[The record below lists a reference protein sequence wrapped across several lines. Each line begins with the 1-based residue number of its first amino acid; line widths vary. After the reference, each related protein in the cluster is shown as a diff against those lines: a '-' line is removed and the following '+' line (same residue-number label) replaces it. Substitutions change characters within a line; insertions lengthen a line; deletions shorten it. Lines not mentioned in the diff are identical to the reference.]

1 MSASSY
7 GSTLNALFKALL
19 GGSQEFVWGKDLTWT
34 SSLEV
39 ELVMIRLPRRETTSI
54 ILVVAVV
61 LGSCQ
66 TGQNERVQDPFVA
79 SGPEQSE
86 EVLLTVE
93 NNDFRDA
100 NIFAFWDGVRDRVG
114 FVTGK
119 TSRTFRMKWRSE
131 RVQIGVDFVGRG
143 GQRSGNVDV
152 WPGDHLNYVIMI
164 GR

>member
-1 MSASSY
+1 MH
-7 GSTLNALFKALL
+7 LRL
-19 GGSQEFVWGKDLTWT
+19 G
-34 SSLEV
+34 V
-39 ELVMIRLPRRETTSI
+39 ELAMVYLPRIEATLI
-54 ILVVAVV
+54 ILLVA
-61 LGSCQ
+61 GFFSSCQ
-66 TGQNERVQDPFVA
+66 PGQNEGVEDPFVA

-131 RVQIGVDFVGRG
+131 HVQIGVDFVGRG

>member
-1 MSASSY
+1 MVY
-7 GSTLNALFKALL
+7 LRRIEPTL
-19 GGSQEFVWGKDLTWT
+19 
-34 SSLEV
+34 
-39 ELVMIRLPRRETTSI
+39 I
-54 ILVVAVV
+54 ILLVAVFFS
-61 LGSCQ
+61 SCQ
-66 TGQNERVQDPFVA
+66 TAQNEGVEDAFVA

-86 EVLLTVE
+86 VVLLTVE

>member
-1 MSASSY
+1 MSESSY
-7 GSTLNALFKALL
+7 GSTLNALFKVLF
-19 GGSQEFVWGKDLTWT
+19 GGSQEVIWGNDFTWIY
-34 SSLEV
+34 SLEV
-39 ELVMIRLPRRETTSI
+39 ELVMIRLRRRDATSI
-54 ILVVAVV
+54 IFLVTVI
-61 LGSCQ
+61 LTSCQ
-66 TGQNERVQDPFVA
+66 TGQSEGVQDPFVA
-79 SGPEQSE
+79 SGPEQGE